1 MQLKE
6 FISQQTAATL
16 TLGQWPPNSAD
27 SANIASRKQSG
38 LYLKALAHGI
48 DQVLEGYRQQ
58 IVRVEKKV
66 ENSLQYRMFNTVSDL
81 INAPLKINY
90 QPWVAHN

>member
-1 MQLKE
+1 MVPGLPFIHPSEINLLNRICRLGTYYLQLKE
-6 FISQQTAATL
+6 FISQQTEATL
-16 TLGQWPPNSAD
+16 TLRQLSQNSAE
-27 SANIASRKQSG
+27 SASITSRRQSG

-66 ENSLQYRMFNTVSDL
+66 EHSMC
-81 INAPLKINY
+81 
-90 QPWVAHN
+90 